1 MANDSPLKI
10 LVVDDEPVVRDF
22 MRNLAAFI
30 DKNSQVSALADGFE
44 AMELAKKEAFDL
56 VFLDVRMPKI
66 DGLDLLRELKKIN
79 SRSSYVMITGY
90 AVDDMLA
97 EAHKEGILSALKKP
111 FDVAQ
116 ITALIE
122 QARLQ
127 KG

>member
-1 MANDSPLKI
+1 MAKDSLLKI

-22 MRNLAAFI
+22 MRNLAAFM
-30 DKNSQVSALADGFE
+30 DKNSLVSALDDGFE
-44 AMELAKKEAFDL
+44 ALELAKKEAFDL

-66 DGLDLLRELKKIN
+66 NGLDLLRELKKIN
-79 SRSSYVMITGY
+79 SRSNYVMITGY

-97 EAHKEGILSALKKP
+97 EAHKEGILAALKKP

-116 ITALIE
+116 ITALME